1 MYKSEKGFT
10 LVELIV
16 VIIIVG
22 ILAAVA
28 VPKFMSLTSEAQAA
42 ACKQGQASLESAYTM
57 YAATTMASSGAAP
70 TADPAIATALVGT
83 YLDAAPSCPTD
94 GAIGWNAATAA
105 LGDAACPGAVAAH
118 AIR

>member
-57 YAATTMASSGAAP
+57 YAATTMASTGAAP
-70 TADPAIATALVGT
+70 TADPTIATDLVGT
-83 YLDAAPSCPTD
+83 YLDVAPECPTTST
-94 GAIGWNAATAA
+94 AIGWNASATI
-105 LGDAACPGAVAAH
+105 GDAACPTAIATH